1 MRNKIKIYLLAL
13 IAFLFISLGAFAQG
27 KVYTTVSG
35 NNVRFVP
42 GKVILDKKNRVTQG
56 VLAVDHP
63 FAIPSN
69 RVIRFQA
76 GHWIRFDAN
85 AKVYE
90 GHLAKDHPLT
100 ILGGSRSFWFKK
112 GTKIKF
118 DSKGLVTEGTTAK
131 AIPMTL
137 SNGRNVN
144 VPAGTFVK
152 YDSKGRVTN
161 YNP

>member
-1 MRNKIKIYLLAL
+1 MRNKTKIYLFAL

-56 VLAVDHP
+56 VLAKDHP

-69 RVIRFQA
+69 RVLKFMA
-76 GHWIRFDAN
+76 GYWIRFDAN

-90 GHLAKDHPLT
+90 GHLAQDHPLT
-100 ILGGSRSFWFKK
+100 VLGGSRTFKFKK
-112 GTKIKF
+112 GTKVKF
-118 DSKGLVTEGTTAK
+118 DSRGLLTEGTVATP
-131 AIPMTL
+131 ITMTL
-137 SNGRNVN
+137 VNGRNVKI
-144 VPAGTFVK
+144 PAGTFVK